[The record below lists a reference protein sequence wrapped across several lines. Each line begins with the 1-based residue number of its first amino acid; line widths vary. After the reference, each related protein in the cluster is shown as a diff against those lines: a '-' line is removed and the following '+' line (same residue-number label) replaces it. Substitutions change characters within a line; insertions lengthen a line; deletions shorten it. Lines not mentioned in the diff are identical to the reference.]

1 MTIRSI
7 AAALALFAAVPTFG
21 LRDIAG
27 AQSKAPAA
35 HQYVVSVS
43 GMT

>member
-1 MTIRSI
+1 MRVPSI
-7 AAALALFAAVPTFG
+7 VALALFAATPIVA
-21 LRDIAG
+21 LRATAG
-27 AQSKAPAA
+27 AQAKPAAA